1 MSAPMQAVTA
11 ASGAE
16 TAVGGIVNAEVGQ
29 VTTFKKMQG
38 THPAKYHKAM
48 DVLRLI
54 GTDPGLEQR
63 ITALRAEVDPT
74 KRKELKDALPLVVW
88 AGQFSKRG
96 NANLTAHAGLLVLDF
111 DKLPPDALA
120 TLRAQVV
127 ADPHTFGAFTSPSGN
142 GLKVVVRIEPRPTSN
157 EEHAHAWQVVADHYG
172 NDPDASGKNVER
184 VCFLSFDPDVYVNE
198 GAEPLEVPT
207 MPQRKQPAPVGIPD
221 AELDAITK
229 RALARV
235 LAEQDHGED
244 ERPQVPAFPIEVLP
258 DALGWMA
265 KQYKETLGWHPDYT
279 GASMLYA
286 LSVALGE
293 VRHVE
298 AKQGWKEKAV
308 LWLALVGRPGT
319 GKTHPLQAMA
329 LPLKLRD
336 GDHYRAFKEA
346 EQFHETALEEYAI
359 AVKAARGKKGKPE
372 GGGERPTKPPE
383 PVCRQHLVNDA
394 TPEALLEI
402 MASNPRGVGLYR
414 DELAGWI
421 GDFGRYSKSGE
432 QQFFLSL
439 WSGIVPR
446 IDRKQKRGGTI
457 PKTAFLSVAGTIQPG
472 VLNTLAADGRSVNGF
487 MDRLLFAYP
496 VQQEVPGWVE
506 QDLPDNIPHRWGEIV
521 GRLLAL
527 EGEPVAI
534 PLSHEAR
541 AVWRD
546 FHGKTKRRIDT
557 LNEEGDEGRAGIMA
571 KQMSYALRFALIV
584 EMATWAEG
592 NEVDPPGT
600 VGADA
605 MRAAVALS
613 NYFTAMAFRV
623 QYDLHEATPL
633 DGLAGDRLRLYQ
645 ALPDEFTTADAI
657 MAGMAKGIARRSVE
671 RYLKDRRSYGQSKE
685 RGKYHKKS

>member
-16 TAVGGIVNAEVGQ
+16 TAVGGIVNAEVGL

-54 GTDPGLEQR
+54 GTDPGLEKR
-63 ITALRAEVDPT
+63 ITALRAEADDK
-74 KRKELKDALPLVVW
+74 KRQALKNALPIVVW
-88 AGQFSKRG
+88 AGEFSKRG
-96 NANLTAHAGLLVLDF
+96 NDNLTAHAGLLVLDF
-111 DKLPPDALA
+111 DKLAPDALA
-120 TLRAQVV
+120 ALRAEVV

-142 GLKVVVRIEPRPTSN
+142 GLKVVVRIKPRPASN

-172 NDPDASGKNVER
+172 HAPDASGKNVER
-184 VCFLSFDPDVYVNE
+184 VCFLSFDPEVYINE
-198 GAEPLEVPT
+198 GAAPLAIPT
-207 MPQRKQPAPVGIPD
+207 AQKPATPTLGGIPD
-221 AELDAITK
+221 AELDAITE

-359 AVKAARGKKGKPE
+359 
-372 GGGERPTKPPE
+372 
-383 PVCRQHLVNDA
+383 
-394 TPEALLEI
+394 
-402 MASNPRGVGLYR
+402 
-414 DELAGWI
+414 EL
-421 GDFGRYSKSGE
+421 
-432 QQFFLSL
+432 
-439 WSGIVPR
+439 
-446 IDRKQKRGGTI
+446 GT
-457 PKTAFLSVAGTIQPG
+457 
-472 VLNTLAADGRSVNGF
+472 
-487 MDRLLFAYP
+487 
-496 VQQEVPGWVE
+496 
-506 QDLPDNIPHRWGEIV
+506 
-521 GRLLAL
+521 
-527 EGEPVAI
+527 
-534 PLSHEAR
+534 
-541 AVWRD
+541 
-546 FHGKTKRRIDT
+546 
-557 LNEEGDEGRAGIMA
+557 
-571 KQMSYALRFALIV
+571 LI
-584 EMATWAEG
+584 
-592 NEVDPPGT
+592 
-600 VGADA
+600 
-605 MRAAVALS
+605 R
-613 NYFTAMAFRV
+613 
-623 QYDLHEATPL
+623 
-633 DGLAGDRLRLYQ
+633 
-645 ALPDEFTTADAI
+645 
-657 MAGMAKGIARRSVE
+657 
-671 RYLKDRRSYGQSKE
+671 
-685 RGKYHKKS
+685 